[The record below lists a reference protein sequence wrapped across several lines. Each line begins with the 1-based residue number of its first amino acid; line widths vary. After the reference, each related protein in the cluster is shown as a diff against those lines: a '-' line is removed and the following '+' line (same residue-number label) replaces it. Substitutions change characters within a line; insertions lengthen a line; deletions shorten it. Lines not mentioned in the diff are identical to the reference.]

1 MDMDAR
7 MREELSPRGAQR
19 TTRGHALITGGWAL
33 RVAGMA
39 VGPAGF
45 LVARASFYADQLAYL
60 DTRPVFWW
68 LRLLAGVAAFF
79 AGLLVFW
86 TGRRLIVRGKQHT
99 ADIIDSFDRL
109 TGTRYVLY
117 LRPFSTDPEM
127 ASLPI
132 EVPGGNWGESAFFAS
147 GLTQEEALVR
157 RFRRF
162 GRVIGIGSPGE
173 PLPLTGAVRAYLPV
187 DDWKSTVTGL
197 IGGAHVVLLSAG
209 PGPGTVWEFTE
220 ALRVLPPTRL
230 VLLAYCD
237 PATYA
242 RFRTAVAEEYARR
255 SGTEPGAPDNRPV
268 AAAAGASGLPA
279 ARPSATAAL
288 GDRAQRRPVPLALGL
303 PPQGPGRLRAGLA
316 GDLHTVRPV
325 DAAAAQHRIDEPV
338 GHPSTQAG
346 HGSVGDP
353 SGTRNR
359 CPGSGWSAIMTSW
372 PASMKR
378 SGTKASAR
386 RTTPAARTDI
396 RVRYWSST
404 SCASRWRTG
413 SAPGGI
419 SPTPSS

>member
-1 MDMDAR
+1 MDVDAR

-39 VGPAGF
+39 VGLAGF

-162 GRVIGIGSPGE
+162 GRVIGIGSLGE

-255 SGTEPGAPDNRPV
+255 SGTEPGAPDTGRWPP
-268 AAAAGASGLPA
+268 LPA
-279 ARPSATAAL
+279 LPDFPPLARP
-288 GDRAQRRPVPLALGL
+288 RRPLWETVLNGGRSRSRWDFHLKGL
-303 PPQGPGRLRAGLA
+303 VAFGPTWRGTFIRF
-316 GDLHTVRPV
+316 D
-325 DAAAAQHRIDEPV
+325 
-338 GHPSTQAG
+338 PSTLRLPSIVSLNRLVTRQLKPVMVRLATLPARG
-346 HGSVGDP
+346 IDP
-353 SGTRNR
+353 
-359 CPGSGWSAIMTSW
+359 
-372 PASMKR
+372 
-378 SGTKASAR
+378 
-386 RTTPAARTDI
+386 PAADGR
-396 RVRYWSST
+396 
-404 SCASRWRTG
+404 
-413 SAPGGI
+413 
-419 SPTPSS
+419 PS